1 MDFLVEFAYFSTT
14 LTNMKMQ
21 PREPPAGSETLLT
34 MSAYSKGT
42 APVQLVN
49 QTKSVMIEYAESG
62 IDGRQFLAPME
73 ST

>member
-1 MDFLVEFAYFSTT
+1 
-14 LTNMKMQ
+14 MQ
-21 PREPPAGSETLLT
+21 PILLCSGSETLLT

-49 QTKSVMIEYAESG
+49 HTKSVMIEYAESG

-73 ST
+73 STL

>member
-1 MDFLVEFAYFSTT
+1 MLT
-14 LTNMKMQ
+14 L
-21 PREPPAGSETLLT
+21 
-34 MSAYSKGT
+34 SAYTKGT

-49 QTKSVMIEYAESG
+49 HTKMIMIEYAESG